1 MNIKVGKVDSRK
13 YLQIGNE
20 LIEVADYNIKS
31 SADGSTELSVV
42 IRGNATM
49 VDMSVNLIEKT
60 NISPLQQIKESFE
73 VALRQPWKSPLSL

>member
-1 MNIKVGKVDSRK
+1 MVIKVSKIDERK
-13 YLQIGNE
+13 FLQINNE
-20 LIEVADYNIKS
+20 TVEIAEFTLKS

-73 VALRQPWKSPLSL
+73 VALRQPGKSPLSL